1 MRVSFRTAQQRPDE
15 AKGWVRRHPDRVV
28 EVFVTREPAV
38 DRLPQEIRQA
48 ELGVQTLSGVVQM
61 LRDECPQPQTF
72 IQLAHQNETGIG
84 GDARPLERDL
94 QKTIECELKGLGL

>member
-1 MRVSFRTAQQRPDE
+1 
-15 AKGWVRRHPDRVV
+15 
-28 EVFVTREPAV
+28 
-38 DRLPQEIRQA
+38 
-48 ELGVQTLSGVVQM
+48 M
-61 LRDECPQPQTF
+61 LRDECPQPQAF